1 VTVAGAAKDGL
12 RAAWRWPVLA
22 LALLLAACQTS
33 SSGLDLLSRAAP
45 VDNVPPAAPGPPQPT
60 VSEELFQPTVHA
72 ILAMSGG
79 FGTAKSATAVETVWQ
94 RKGSEERF
102 TASLMPDRVEV
113 KTLKPGH
120 YALVKAVADGND
132 LLAEQG
138 SDARPLA
145 VELSLDPG
153 DVVYIGKLLLREET
167 RRRKV
172 KKDGKT
178 ATQEVKRVVLDVQDD
193 MKSAKAAVSEVHPL
207 QAPALKRR
215 LVKRAS

>member
-1 VTVAGAAKDGL
+1 MIGQDQSRSRPGL
-12 RAAWRWPVLA
+12 PCRRAVLV

-33 SSGLDLLSRAAP
+33 TGIDLLTRPSARDNAPKAA
-45 VDNVPPAAPGPPQPT
+45 ATAEPT
-60 VSEELFQPTVHA
+60 VTEELFQPTVHA

-79 FGTAKSATAVETVWQ
+79 FGTAKSAVVVETVWQ

-102 TASLMPDRVEV
+102 TAALMPDRVEV

-120 YALVKAVADGND
+120 YALVKAVAGGND
-132 LLAEQG
+132 LLAEKAK
-138 SDARPLA
+138 DARPLA

-167 RRRKV
+167 RKRKV
-172 KKDGKT
+172 KKNGKT
-178 ATQEVKRVVLDVQDD
+178 STEEVRRIVLDVRDD
-193 MKSAKAAVSEVHPL
+193 MASAKAAVSESHPL

-215 LVKRAS
+215 LVKRAI

>member
-1 VTVAGAAKDGL
+1 MAGAAKDRL
-12 RAAWRWPVLA
+12 RGAWRWPVLA

-33 SSGLDLLSRAAP
+33 SGLDLLSRTAP
-45 VDNVPPAAPGPPQPT
+45 VDNVPPALPQPT

-94 RKGSEERF
+94 RKGSQERF

-120 YALVKAVADGND
+120 YALVKAVAGGND

-138 SDARPLA
+138 NDVRPLA

-167 RRRKV
+167 RKRKV

-215 LVKRAS
+215 LVKRAG

>member
-1 VTVAGAAKDGL
+1 MTGCDQLRSRLGL
-12 RAAWRWPVLA
+12 PCRRALLV

-33 SSGLDLLSRAAP
+33 TGVDLLTRPSALDNRPKAATTS
-45 VDNVPPAAPGPPQPT
+45 AEPT
-60 VSEELFQPTVHA
+60 VTEELFQPTVHA

-79 FGTAKSATAVETVWQ
+79 FGTAKSAVAVETVWQ

-102 TASLMPDRVEV
+102 TAALMPDRVEV

-120 YALVKAVADGND
+120 YALVKAVAGGND
-132 LLAEQG
+132 LLAVEAK
-138 SDARPLA
+138 DARPLA

-167 RRRKV
+167 RKRKV
-172 KKDGKT
+172 RKDGKT
-178 ATQEVKRVVLDVQDD
+178 STEEVRRVVLDVKDD
-193 MKSAKAAVSEVHPL
+193 MASAKAAVSESHPL

>member
-1 VTVAGAAKDGL
+1 MTGRDLSRSRLGL
-12 RAAWRWPVLA
+12 PCRRAVLV

-33 SSGLDLLSRAAP
+33 TGIDLLTRPSARDNAPKAA
-45 VDNVPPAAPGPPQPT
+45 ATAEPT
-60 VSEELFQPTVHA
+60 VTEELFQPTVHA

-79 FGTAKSATAVETVWQ
+79 FGTAKSAVVVETVWQ

-102 TASLMPDRVEV
+102 TAALMPDRVEV

-120 YALVKAVADGND
+120 YALVKAVAGGND
-132 LLAEQG
+132 LLAEKAK
-138 SDARPLA
+138 DARPLA

-167 RRRKV
+167 RKRRV
-172 KKDGKT
+172 KKNGKT
-178 ATQEVKRVVLDVQDD
+178 STEEVRRIVLDVRDD
-193 MKSAKAAVSEVHPL
+193 MASAKAAVSESHPL

-215 LVKRAS
+215 LVKRAI